1 MFCSYSK
8 FYIKIPINY
17 GFRGKAMLSVIV
29 ILLGIILYAIAYWGY
44 VKWFDRNIIMSDPKK
59 ETPAHTYMDGVE
71 FFPSNKYV
79 LFGFQWKSIAALGP
93 VTGPIIALQW
103 GWLPALVWIL
113 FGTIFIGWIHDYGSL
128 MVSARSDGASF
139 GPIAYELISP
149 RARTILLWFILW
161 YVILIL
167 SSFTNVVARQLFPVF
182 PVSPVP
188 VLIVAVI
195 GVLAGYVTYKLKVN
209 IIYTT
214 IVAVIV
220 MFLGIWAGI
229 TFPYTAPLAAVPTT
243 GAVPPFPNA
252 MDFWI
257 FMTLL
262 FCFLGA
268 VLPIWVFIQ
277 PINYLSFYLVY
288 AGVIGI
294 IIGALIG
301 APNYQFQTTTAF
313 FDLNI
318 TPSGPLWPM
327 MFVTVACGA
336 ISGWHSLIGSS
347 VSSKQLD
354 TEPDAHFIGGGAM
367 LAEGI
372 LALVALTAVA
382 ILDPATTLNV
392 KAPAGSFVTGG
403 STLLGYIGI
412 PTDVGR
418 ALTSVMLIVLAIT
431 IMHIGLRIT
440 RLVLSDLAGPRF
452 GGAFKNKYFSA
463 ILVCLVVY
471 ILTSPHTGAAF
482 SYIWGTFGGA
492 NQLMAG
498 LALMTVSLWLTK
510 EKRPTIYTL
519 IPMLFMLVTTL
530 SALTYL
536 TYDGIWNPKTGYL
549 TTSAIGTLFAV
560 CVNVFLLILGLFMC
574 YEGAK
579 AFKRLRAKP
588 EKTTA

>member
-1 MFCSYSK
+1 
-8 FYIKIPINY
+8 
-17 GFRGKAMLSVIV
+17 VV
-29 ILLGIILYAIAYWGY
+29 ILLGLVLYAIAYWGY
-44 VKWFDRNIIMSDPKK
+44 VKWFDRNVIESDPKR

-71 FFPSNKYV
+71 FFPSNRYI

-103 GWLPALVWIL
+103 GWLPGLLWIL

-128 MVSARSDGASF
+128 MVSSRSEGASF
-139 GPIAYELISP
+139 GPITYELISP
-149 RARTILLWFILW
+149 RARTFLLWYILW
-161 YVILIL
+161 YIILIL
-167 SSFTNVVARQLFPVF
+167 SSFSNVVAKQIFPTY
-182 PVSPVP
+182 PVSPIP
-188 VLIVAVI
+188 VLIVALVGI
-195 GVLAGYVTYKLKVN
+195 LAGFATYKLKVN
-209 IIYTT
+209 IVYTT
-214 IVAVIV
+214 IVAVVV

-229 TFPYTAPLAAVPTT
+229 AMPITVPLSTAVAV
-243 GAVPPFPNA
+243 FPNA
-252 MDFWI
+252 VDFWI
-257 FMTLL
+257 LITLL

-288 AGVIGI
+288 AGIIGI
-294 IIGALIG
+294 ILGAFIG
-301 APNYQFQTTTAF
+301 APNYQAPMTTVF
-313 FDLNI
+313 FDPGKI
-318 TPSGPLWPM
+318 APLWPM
-327 MFVTVACGA
+327 MFVTIACGA

-382 ILDPATTLNV
+382 ILSPSAIVGKLPAD
-392 KAPAGSFVTGG
+392 KFVIGG
-403 STLLGYIGI
+403 STLLGNLGI
-412 PTDVGR
+412 PASVGN
-418 ALTSVMLIVLAIT
+418 ALTAVMLIILAIT

-452 GGAFKNKYFSA
+452 GGIFKNKYVSA
-463 ILVCLVVY
+463 IIISIIVY
-471 ILTSPHTGAAF
+471 IVTSDHTGAAF

-498 LALMTVSLWLTK
+498 LALMIVSLWLTR
-510 EKRPTIYTL
+510 EKRPTKYTM

-536 TYDGIWNPKTGYL
+536 SYDGIIGYIANPTK
-549 TTSAIGTLFAV
+549 IGALIAAAV
-560 CVNVFLLILGLFMC
+560 NIFLLILGLFMC

-579 AFKRLRAKP
+579 AFKRLRAKAK
-588 EKTTA
+588 EQTAEAKA

>member
-1 MFCSYSK
+1 L
-8 FYIKIPINY
+8 
-17 GFRGKAMLSVIV
+17 LSLVV
-29 ILLGIILYAIAYWGY
+29 ILVGLVLYAIAYWGY
-44 VKWFDRNIIMSDPKK
+44 VKWFDRNVIESDPKR

-71 FFPSNKYV
+71 FFPSNRYI

-103 GWLPALVWIL
+103 GWLPGLLWIL

-128 MVSARSDGASF
+128 VVSARSEGASF
-139 GPIAYELISP
+139 GPITYELISP
-149 RARTILLWFILW
+149 RARTILLWYILW
-161 YVILIL
+161 YIILIL
-167 SSFTNVVARQLFPVF
+167 SSFSNVVAKQIFPVY
-182 PVSPVP
+182 PVSPIP
-188 VLIVAVI
+188 VLIVALVGI
-195 GVLAGYVTYKLKVN
+195 LAGFATYKLKVS
-209 IIYTT
+209 IVYTT
-214 IVAVIV
+214 IIAVVI

-229 TFPYTAPLAAVPTT
+229 AMPITVPLSTAATV
-243 GAVPPFPNA
+243 FPNA
-252 MDFWI
+252 VDFWI
-257 FMTLL
+257 FITLL

-288 AGVIGI
+288 AGIIGI
-294 IIGALIG
+294 ILGVFIG
-301 APNYQFQTTTAF
+301 APNYQAPMTTAF
-313 FDLNI
+313 FDPKV
-318 TPSGPLWPM
+318 TTSGPLWPM
-327 MFVTVACGA
+327 MFVTIACGA

-354 TEPDAHFIGGGAM
+354 AEPDAHFIGGGAM

-382 ILDPATTLNV
+382 ILSPAAV
-392 KAPAGSFVTGG
+392 AGKRPADKFVIGG
-403 STLLGYIGI
+403 STLLQNLGI
-412 PTDVGR
+412 PVNVGN
-418 ALTSVMLIVLAIT
+418 ALTAVMLIVLAIT

-452 GGAFKNKYFSA
+452 GGVFKNKYVSA
-463 ILVCLVVY
+463 ILVSVIVYVV
-471 ILTSPHTGAAF
+471 TSDHTGAAF

-498 LALMTVSLWLTK
+498 LALMIISLWLTR
-510 EKRPTIYTL
+510 EKRPTKYTV

-536 TYDGIWNPKTGYL
+536 SHDGITGYVKDP
-549 TTSAIGTLFAV
+549 TKIGALIAAA
-560 CVNVFLLILGLFMC
+560 VNVFLLILGLFMC

-588 EKTTA
+588 KEQTAEAKA

>member
-1 MFCSYSK
+1 MVFEEVV
-8 FYIKIPINY
+8 
-17 GFRGKAMLSVIV
+17 MLSVIV
-29 ILLGIILYAIAYWGY
+29 ILLGIILYAIVYWVY
-44 VKWFDRNIIMSDPKK
+44 VKWFDCHVIMCDPKR

-71 FFPSNKYV
+71 FFPSNRYV

-103 GWLPALVWIL
+103 GWLPGLLWIL

-128 MVSARSDGASF
+128 IVSARHEGASF
-139 GPIAYELISP
+139 GPITYELISP
-149 RARTILLWFILW
+149 RARTILLWYILW
-161 YVILIL
+161 YIILIL
-167 SSFTNVVARQLFPVF
+167 SSFCNIVATQVFPTY

-188 VLIVAVI
+188 VLIVAIVGI
-195 GVLAGYVTYKLKVN
+195 LVGYATYKLKVN
-209 IIYTT
+209 IVYTT
-214 IVAVIV
+214 VIAVII
-220 MFLGIWAGI
+220 MFLGIWAGMAL
-229 TFPYTAPLAAVPTT
+229 PYSVPLPAT
-243 GAVPPFPNA
+243 GAFPNA
-252 MDFWI
+252 LDFWI

-288 AGVIGI
+288 AGIIGI
-294 IIGALIG
+294 IIGAFVG
-301 APNYQFQTTTAF
+301 QPTFERSMSTGFFTA
-313 FDLNI
+313 
-318 TPSGPLWPM
+318 TGTGPPLWPM
-327 MFVTVACGA
+327 LFVTIACGA

-347 VSSKQLD
+347 VTSKQLD

-372 LALVALTAVA
+372 LALVSLTAVA
-382 ILDPATTLNV
+382 IFTDTTLKTKLPATVVTPTAADKFVGGGTGLLEYLGIPLNV
-392 KAPAGSFVTGG
+392 GN
-403 STLLGYIGI
+403 
-412 PTDVGR
+412 
-418 ALTSVMLIVLAIT
+418 ALTAVMLIILAIT

-452 GGAFKNKYFSA
+452 GGTFKNKYFSA
-463 ILVCLVVY
+463 ILVCIIVY
-471 ILTSPHTGAAF
+471 ILTSPHTTGGGPAVF

-498 LALMTVSLWLTK
+498 LALMIVSLWLTR
-510 EKRPTIYTL
+510 EKRPTIYTI

-536 TYDGIWNPKTGYL
+536 AYDGMWGSAGYL
-549 TTSAIGTLFAV
+549 KSLKVGTLFAV
-560 CVNVFLLILGLFMC
+560 CVNIFLLILGLFMC

-588 EKTTA
+588 KEETAKT